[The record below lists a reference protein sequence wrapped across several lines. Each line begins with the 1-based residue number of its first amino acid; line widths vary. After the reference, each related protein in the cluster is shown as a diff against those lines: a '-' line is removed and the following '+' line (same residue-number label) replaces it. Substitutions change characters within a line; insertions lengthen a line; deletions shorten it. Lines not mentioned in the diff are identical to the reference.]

1 MFSHVSTSLDKI
13 VASRDAS
20 GAMIS
25 MVLNLSNGSF
35 IEAKRFEYSGSTG
48 GEFSVSG
55 GISDNMMLVTFSS
68 TDGSS
73 YTTYLDFVNIDTW
86 TTKSYSINRRLVFY
100 GHSQLFDNEKIILF
114 YEDKNSTNYFSLQTS
129 YNHLDFVETFS
140 V

>member
-1 MFSHVSTSLDKI
+1 MKLTDS
-13 VASRDAS
+13 
-20 GAMIS
+20 MIS
-25 MVLNLSNGSF
+25 IVFDPGDGTF
-35 IEAKRFEYSGSTG
+35 IEAKHFDYSGSTG
-48 GEFSVSG
+48 GDFSVSG

-100 GHSQLFDNEKIILF
+100 GHSQLFDNDKIILF
-114 YEDKNSTNYFSLQTS
+114 CEDKNSTNYFSIQTS
-129 YNHLDFVETFS
+129 YNNLDFVETFT

>member
-1 MFSHVSTSLDKI
+1 
-13 VASRDAS
+13 
-20 GAMIS
+20 MIS
-25 MVLNLSNGSF
+25 IVLNPNDGSYT
-35 IEAKRFEYSGSTG
+35 EAKHFDYSGSTG
-48 GEFSVSG
+48 GDFSATG

-100 GHSQLFDNEKIILF
+100 GHSQLFDNDKIILF
-114 YEDKNSTNYFSLQTS
+114 CEDKNSTNYFSIQTS
-129 YNHLDFVETFS
+129 YNNLDFVETFT